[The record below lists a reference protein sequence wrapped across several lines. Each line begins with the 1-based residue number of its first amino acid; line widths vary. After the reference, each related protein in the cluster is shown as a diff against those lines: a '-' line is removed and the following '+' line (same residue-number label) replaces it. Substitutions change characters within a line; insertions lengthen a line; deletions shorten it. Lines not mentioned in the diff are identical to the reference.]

1 MRRLFVYFILSI
13 WLYALPGAINEQI
26 RKSGIPQKDISI
38 YIKEAGKNGR
48 VIASLN
54 PDASRTPASVIKV
67 LSTYASLLKLG
78 FDYRWPT
85 KFYTTGKLK
94 NGILHGD
101 LFVKGFGD
109 PTLNAGHLEEIISEI
124 RAKGIRQIR
133 GDIVIDRTYFQVGD
147 QDNSG
152 FDQYTYSAYNAM
164 PDAMM
169 FNERVVTVC
178 VMPKENRVVKK
189 HADESYKVVNQLERV
204 NAACKG
210 PYSWPR
216 VKIDKSNVTPT
227 VFLSGKISKHCGKR
241 NICQVITKPYK
252 SFYYALKDSLI
263 KRGIAVK
270 GGFKLQK
277 IPSNAKELFTHYSDT
292 LEEIISETAKESNNL
307 YARHLMLYAGAKLY
321 GGPATMQKGR
331 DAIRYIL
338 DSRGALGK
346 GVLKIDNGSGLSR
359 TSKMS
364 AKILADVY
372 DHSYDNYG
380 KRWMDTLS
388 IAGVDGTIKRRFR
401 YSAVKKRAWM
411 KTGTLK
417 NVKNIGGYVQNR
429 AGKLYTV
436 VILVEGARARYYA
449 SKLQDDIIT
458 WLAKTSAVK
467 STMNISAEPVVKP
480 SSSKVQQTHT
490 IQKKSSVQVKTNAP
504 AKRQK
509 VIAKSSAMYYVQ
521 VGSFSEMPNNR
532 LLTSIKGLGL
542 NYTIRNEGNYKVLV
556 GGYKDEKK
564 ARDVLNKVR
573 NRIHKGA
580 FIVKL

>member
-1 MRRLFVYFILSI
+1 
-13 WLYALPGAINEQI
+13 
-26 RKSGIPQKDISI
+26 
-38 YIKEAGKNGR
+38 
-48 VIASLN
+48 
-54 PDASRTPASVIKV
+54 
-67 LSTYASLLKLG
+67 
-78 FDYRWPT
+78 
-85 KFYTTGKLK
+85 
-94 NGILHGD
+94 
-101 LFVKGFGD
+101 
-109 PTLNAGHLEEIISEI
+109 
-124 RAKGIRQIR
+124 
-133 GDIVIDRTYFQVGD
+133 
-147 QDNSG
+147 
-152 FDQYTYSAYNAM
+152 M

-189 HADESYKVVNQLERV
+189 HADESYKVVNQLQRV
-204 NAACKG
+204 DAACKG

-216 VKIDKSNVTPT
+216 VKIDKSDVTPT

-263 KRGIAVK
+263 KNGIAVN

-277 IPSNAKELFTHYSDT
+277 IPLNAKELFIHYSET

-307 YARHLMLYAGAKLY
+307 FARHLMLYAGAKLY
-321 GGPATMQKGR
+321 GAPATMQKGR

-338 DSRGALGK
+338 DTRGALGK

-359 TSKMS
+359 SSKMT

-372 DHSYDNYG
+372 DHAYDNYG

-401 YSAVKKRAWM
+401 YSAVKKHAWM

-417 NVKNIGGYVQNR
+417 NVKNIGGYAQNR

-436 VILVEGARARYYA
+436 VVLVEGNRARYYA

-458 WLAKTSAVK
+458 WLVK
-467 STMNISAEPVVKP
+467 SSAKSKMQASVEPIVKP
-480 SSSKVQQTHT
+480 PQKKVQHQTTVPKKSSNQVKTKVPLKMQNTAASSSK
-490 IQKKSSVQVKTNAP
+490 
-504 AKRQK
+504 
-509 VIAKSSAMYYVQ
+509 MYYVQ
-521 VGSFSEMPNNR
+521 VGSFSAMPNKR
-532 LLTSIKGLGL
+532 LLSSINAMGL
-542 NYTIRNEGNYKVLV
+542 NYSIKHEGNYKVLV

>member
-1 MRRLFVYFILSI
+1 MRSLFVLFIFSV
-13 WLYALPGAINEQI
+13 WLYALPGAINEEI
-26 RKSGIPQKDISI
+26 RKSRIPQKDISI
-38 YIKEAGKNGR
+38 YIKETGKNGR

-54 PDASRTPASVIKV
+54 ADTARTPASVIKV
-67 LSTYASLLKLG
+67 LSTYASVLKLG

-101 LFVKGFGD
+101 LLVKGFGD
-109 PTLNAGHLEEIISEI
+109 PTLNAEDLEEIVADIS
-124 RAKGIRQIR
+124 AKGIRQIR
-133 GDIVIDRTYFQVGD
+133 GNIVIDRSYFQVGD

-178 VMPKENRVVKK
+178 VMPKENSVIKK
-189 HADESYKVVNQLERV
+189 HADKSYKVVNQLQRV
-204 NAACKG
+204 NAPCQG
-210 PYSWPR
+210 QYSWPR
-216 VKIDKSNVTPT
+216 VKIDKSSVTPT
-227 VFLSGKISKHCGKR
+227 VFLSGKISKQCGQR

-252 SFYYALKDSLI
+252 SFYYALNDRLNKE
-263 KRGIAVK
+263 GIEVK
-270 GGFKLQK
+270 GGFELQK

-292 LEEIISETAKESNNL
+292 LEEIISKTAKESNNL

-321 GGPATMQKGR
+321 GAPATMQKGR

-338 DSRGALGK
+338 DSRGALDQ

-359 TSKMS
+359 TSKMT
-364 AKILADVY
+364 AKILAEMY
-372 DHSYDNYG
+372 DHAYDNYG
-380 KRWMDTLS
+380 QRWMDTLS
-388 IAGVDGTIKRRFR
+388 IAGVDGTIKKRFR
-401 YSAVKKRAWM
+401 YSVVKNRAWM

-458 WLAKTSAVK
+458 WLVKTSAS
-467 STMNISAEPVVKP
+467 STINTSAKPVVSP
-480 SSSKVQQTHT
+480 SRNQVQQTKA
-490 IQKKSSVQVKTNAP
+490 IPSKSSTKVKT
-504 AKRQK
+504 K
-509 VIAKSSAMYYVQ
+509 VPVKKQNVTAKSAVMYYVQ
-521 VGSFSEMPNNR
+521 VGSFSAMPNER
-532 LLTSIKGLGL
+532 LLSSIKGLGL
-542 NYTIRNEGNYKVLV
+542 NYTIRHEGNYKVLV

-564 ARDVLNKVR
+564 AREVLNNVR

-580 FIVKL
+580 FITKF